1 MDPELTPIEPFEFG
15 SMVLS
20 QLSYEPTSQQVQ
32 LVAALARF
40 YCRVDDMSDPVFILA
55 GYAGTGKT
63 SMMGALVR
71 AIRHINRQVVL
82 LAPTGRAAKVLSQFA
97 GMNAYTIHRFI
108 YRMSATEGMV
118 LGSNPLQHAL
128 FVVDEASMIGDDDTL
143 LSNLIHYVYSG
154 VGCRL
159 LLLGDT
165 AQLPPVGLPESP
177 AMSPARLRGYGLK
190 VTRALLTAT
199 VRQQSSSGVLHNATW
214 LRYAMGKEPLPLPH
228 LTVSPFDD
236 VRVVE
241 AEDLEDA
248 LNTAYRGEDGVRDSI
263 LITRSNRRATA
274 YNLEIRNRILG
285 REEMITRGELLM
297 VAKNNY
303 HWSKGVAHIPFI
315 ANGDIATVE
324 QIYDSEEKYGLLF
337 ADAKINLTH
346 RDTTIDC
353 KLMLDTLTSDTASMS
368 QERIVQLAQDVLA
381 ANSMGMSLSA
391 TAQRQ
396 ILRTNPY
403 YNALQV
409 KYAYAVTCHKAQ
421 GGQWPNVF
429 VDLGGIAPESQQGL
443 DFYRWLYTAITRTTE
458 RLYLISPTLQ
468 VR

>member
-1 MDPELTPIEPFEFG
+1 MILE
-15 SMVLS
+15 
-20 QLSYEPTSQQVQ
+20 QLPYEPTRQQVQ

-40 YCRVDDMSDPVFILA
+40 YCRPAAMDDPAFILA
-55 GYAGTGKT
+55 GYAGTGKS
-63 SMMGALVR
+63 SMVGAMVR
-71 AIRHINRQVVL
+71 AIQRLRQPVVL
-82 LAPTGRAAKVLSQFA
+82 LAPTGRAAKVLSAFA
-97 GMNAYTIHRFI
+97 GANAYTIHRFI
-108 YRMSATEGMV
+108 YRMSPTEGLV
-118 LGSNPLQHAL
+118 LGSNSLQHAL
-128 FVVDEASMIGDDDTL
+128 FVVDEASMIGEDNSL
-143 LSNLIHYVYSG
+143 LSDLIHYVYSG
-154 VGCRL
+154 IGSRL

-165 AQLPPVGLPESP
+165 AQLPPVGLTESP
-177 AMSPARLRGYGLK
+177 AMSSEVLRGFGLK

-199 VRQQSSSGVLHNATW
+199 VRQHSSSGVLHNATW
-214 LRYAMGKEPLPLPH
+214 LRHAMSQPQLPPPQ
-228 LTVSPFDD
+228 LTVTPFKD
-236 VRVVE
+236 VITLE

-248 LNTAYRGEDGVRDSI
+248 LNSAYRADEGERDSI

-303 HWSKGVAHIPFI
+303 HWTKEIPQIPFI

-324 QIYDSEEKYGLLF
+324 QIYDSEQRYGLLF
-337 ADAKINLTH
+337 ADAKIHLTH
-346 RDTTIDC
+346 RDITIDC
-353 KLMLDTLTSDTASMS
+353 KLMLDTLTSETAAMPP
-368 QERIVQLAQDVLA
+368 ERIAQLARDVIA

-396 ILRTNPY
+396 ILRSDPY

-429 VDLGGIAPESQQGL
+429 VDMAGISPEAMQGL
-443 DFYRWLYTAITRTTE
+443 EFYRWLYTAITRTTD
-458 RLYLISPTLQ
+458 RLYLISPSLTI
-468 VR
+468 R